1 VTVLAATVTTIAKA
15 ALCRTRVT
23 TRATVL
29 RKRRRDM
36 AISVGRE

>member
-15 ALCRTRVT
+15 ALCRTRAMI
-23 TRATVL
+23 RAAAL